1 MIKYSNNIKS
11 KFSKGK
17 SMKKL
22 SSGIAHFL
30 CVIALTVFTSCNN
43 NQLPDLTPPA
53 EVTNLKVTYTAS
65 RTVKLDWKN
74 PADLDFAKVEIFNG
88 EDKISEVL
96 KSASPNNEVT
106 VRELTNGTEYVF
118 TVKTYDLTGNVSA
131 GTSITVKPRQIFPED
146 LAAGTK
152 PEDEKGSEDLPKF
165 TSDNVDHLYLSASSA
180 GKQVYF
186 ILFDLDNGT
195 TFQWYKG
202 KDGNWKKLGESSKV
216 YSKQIEVE
224 SGVTYYMCEAKSK
237 NGTSIAYSKVFTVE
251 CGTEKTNK
259 IGYIAYKNGDK
270 TEAHAD
276 YDLYYGT
283 PIGIVF
289 DVNSKGEPTKI
300 LNLTQQDSLSWCLKT
315 VQGCNINF
323 AKDVEK
329 PLSYIDGSVNWSL
342 ICKYVTDWN
351 VSGNYPAFDYCNGL
365 SQGGKKWYLPAKD
378 ELVAVS
384 YNLNAINAAISKLP
398 EGTATT
404 LPNGKYDWLLS
415 SSQYADTDVSPWVV
429 YLYDGKQYE
438 GTKHSDSKVRA
449 VAAF

>member
-1 MIKYSNNIKS
+1 MTRYSTETFRTFAIFTATS
-11 KFSKGK
+11 AG
-17 SMKKL
+17 
-22 SSGIAHFL
+22 GIAHFL
-30 CVIALTVFTSCNN
+30 CVIALAVFTSCNYAGNGSGDANNN

-152 PEDEKGSEDLPKF
+152 PENEKGSEDLPKF
-165 TSDNVDHLYLSASSA
+165 TSDN
-180 GKQVYF
+180 
-186 ILFDLDNGT
+186 GT

-202 KDGNWKKLGESSKV
+202 KAGNWEKLGESSKA
-216 YSKQIEVE
+216 YSKKIEVE

-276 YDLYYGT
+276 YDSYYGT

-300 LNLTQQDSLSWCLKT
+300 LNLNQQGSLVWCLKE
-315 VQGCNINF
+315 VQGAYKNF

-329 PLSYIDGSVNWSL
+329 LLSYIDGSINWNI
-342 ICKYVTDWN
+342 ICENVTDWN
-351 VSGNYPAFDYCNGL
+351 VPGNYSAFEYCNGL
-365 SQGGKKWYLPAKD
+365 PEGGKKWYLPAKD

-384 YNLNAINAAISKLP
+384 YNLSAINSAISKLP
-398 EGTATT
+398 EGTATK

-438 GTKHSDSKVRA
+438 GTKHSVSNVRA
-449 VAAF
+449 VAAFQ